1 MSNPK
6 LDRQSLLGKDLRGA
20 NLENKYLGFSD
31 LRGVLLEGAQM
42 AGASLRGAMLSV
54 ESTCEEPLELLREW
68 ITTHGV
74 CLKMVDL
81 EWATLNGVPLNNS
94 LKAKL

>member
-1 MSNPK
+1 MSSPK
-6 LDRQSLLGKDLRGA
+6 LARKSLLGKDLRGA
-20 NLENKYLGFSD
+20 NLENKFLGFSD
-31 LRGVLLEGAQM
+31 LRGALLDGAQM

-54 ESTCEEPLELLREW
+54 ESTCEEPLELLRQW
-68 ITTHGV
+68 VTTHGV

-81 EWATLNGVPLNNS
+81 EWATINGVPMRNS